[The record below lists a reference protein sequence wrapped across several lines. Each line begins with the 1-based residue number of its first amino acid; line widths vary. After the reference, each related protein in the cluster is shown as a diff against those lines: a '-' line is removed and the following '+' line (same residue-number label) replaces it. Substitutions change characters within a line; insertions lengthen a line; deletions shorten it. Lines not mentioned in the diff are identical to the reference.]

1 MLPDLSWDNI
11 PYELLL
17 NVYRELSYRDLV
29 SCGAVSVHWRH
40 VMRDK
45 ILWKRHLKGVYAWWN
60 WEPLVTT
67 SYYDEFMFFKRNI
80 PKFLKEVVNDYDY
93 DLRHCIFS
101 PFGAFFLVC
110 GKGAHFCVYRSDPL
124 EFLHERC
131 LKDSLSWQEITTA
144 QFSPDDSKVM
154 LTGVRQDGSGE
165 LAVFSIDPTGE
176 VHFICRSPCS
186 PPGVACW
193 FDNDYL
199 ICGEIYQ
206 FRFRQVSFLNRL
218 MNLLAEATTSL
229 L

>member
-1 MLPDLSWDNI
+1 MPPDLSWDNI

-144 QFSPDDSKVM
+144 QFSPDDSKVQ
-154 LTGVRQDGSGE
+154 LSFKH
-165 LAVFSIDPTGE
+165 L
-176 VHFICRSPCS
+176 
-186 PPGVACW
+186 
-193 FDNDYL
+193 
-199 ICGEIYQ
+199 
-206 FRFRQVSFLNRL
+206 FRTLYF
-218 MNLLAEATTSL
+218 
-229 L
+229 

>member
-144 QFSPDDSKVM
+144 QFSPDDSK
-154 LTGVRQDGSGE
+154 QS
-165 LAVFSIDPTGE
+165 LAFIIFLLSLVF
-176 VHFICRSPCS
+176 
-186 PPGVACW
+186 PP
-193 FDNDYL
+193 FNDY
-199 ICGEIYQ
+199 CSE
-206 FRFRQVSFLNRL
+206 
-218 MNLLAEATTSL
+218 
-229 L
+229 